1 MTATP
6 QDGTREPSTAEIREQ
21 YDEYEVGESLVGV
34 ISDPENEHAWI
45 WSDVLEPL
53 EG

>member
-1 MTATP
+1 MPEP
-6 QDGTREPSTAEIREQ
+6 QRPTDRDAEIREQ
-21 YDEYEVGESLVGV
+21 YDEYEVGESTVGV

-45 WSDVLEPL
+45 WSDVVTKL